1 MLAPS
6 LPSLSKNLKISVP
19 HEPVFLGNWNF
30 PCNLQFPGSIYPSPS
45 KTYLKFER
53 FNYSLLFNRLSD
65 TRQRASIVEH
75 GGNSDDEELVLEARE
90 AVAEVLQEGGVSK
103 QESLDIVSNSPKY
116 VKMLIDGVHDLDEHS
131 LWKSWSAEGEDVE
144 SLSLKKKVF
153 YMAKEKGDNG
163 MLPFLESIGLNPMV
177 STHVARYLSSEKL
190 PNLINKVK
198 YMKEILFSSNDD
210 EVVVGKNARRMMI
223 NLSISIDEDVQQTLS
238 FFEKMEAKRGGLNM
252 LDSKDVSFQYF
263 VESFPR
269 FLMLPVEYHLKLLV
283 EFFQDI
289 GVPKELTRV
298 VILLFPPIIFYDIEK
313 DIKPRIK
320 AFEKVSIEGKD
331 IGRMLLKYPWVIS
344 SSIIEN
350 YEEVLTFFDAE
361 KVPRTNVSHA
371 IKSWPHIL
379 GCSISKI
386 RSMVEQFG
394 EIGVKNKRLGKV
406 IASSPQLLLRKHHEF
421 LQVVSFMEELG
432 FDGESI
438 GRILSRCPEIF
449 AASVDKTLKRKLKFL
464 ADIGISK
471 DHLTRVIRKYPE
483 LLVSDI
489 DKTLL
494 PRMKYLM
501 KTGLSKREVASMVR
515 RFSPLLGYS
524 VEEVLR
530 PKLEFLV
537 NTMEKPVKDVVE
549 YPRYFSYSLDKKIKP
564 RFWVLKG
571 RNVECSLKDMLGK
584 NDEDFAAD
592 YMGIGKMLVPPL

>member
-190 PNLINKVK
+190 PNLIN
-198 YMKEILFSSNDD
+198 
-210 EVVVGKNARRMMI
+210 
-223 NLSISIDEDVQQTLS
+223 
-238 FFEKMEAKRGGLNM
+238 KMEAKRGGLNM

>member
-320 AFEKVSIEGKD
+320 AFEKV
-331 IGRMLLKYPWVIS
+331 
-344 SSIIEN
+344 
-350 YEEVLTFFDAE
+350 
-361 KVPRTNVSHA
+361 PRTNVSHA